1 VREWKKRQQE
11 RIAFQYVANALY
23 CLTTNRQLQ
32 SRFEFIDFEP
42 KKEKSPE
49 EIKENIKAKFRG

>member
-11 RIAFQYVANALY
+11 KIAFQYVADALY

-32 SRFEFIDFEP
+32 SRFEFINFEP
-42 KKEKSPE
+42 KKEGSPE
-49 EIKENIKAKFRG
+49 EIRERLKAKFRG